1 MRFAL
6 LLLLAAAVAI
16 GQGTDPKPKAE
27 DYDVHAETPKGALG
41 AESMVHSFSG
51 QGQTYIAKD
60 YLVIEV
66 ALYPPKDE
74 TIQVH
79 SFDFSLR
86 INGKTTLQPVSP
98 SVVASALQHPDWQ
111 QQDRHVA
118 AGAGVGNT
126 SVILG
131 RPTASRIPGGP
142 EPQRLPRTSDP
153 VDHSGIDREPRI
165 KAEELVVQTAL
176 PEDPHRGPISGYI
189 YFPYKGKPS
198 AIKSLDL
205 LFEGVSIKLR

>member
-1 MRFAL
+1 MRFA
-6 LLLLAAAVAI
+6 LLLLAAAVAM

-27 DYDVHAETPKGALG
+27 DYDLHAETSKGAIG
-41 AESMVHSFSG
+41 SEYMVHSFSG

-60 YLVIEV
+60 YLTVEV
-66 ALYPPKDE
+66 ALYPPKGE

-79 SFDFSLR
+79 AFDFSLR

-98 SVVASALQHPDWQ
+98 SVVAAALQHPDWQ
-111 QQDRHVA
+111 QQGPHVE
-118 AGAGVGNT
+118 AGGGVGNT
-126 SVILG
+126 GVILG
-131 RPTASRIPGGP
+131 RPTSSRLPGEQP
-142 EPQRLPRTSDP
+142 PQRLPHPTDP
-153 VDHSGIDREPRI
+153 GNRDGIDAGPRVT
-165 KAEELVVQTAL
+165 AQELVVQTAL

-205 LFEGVSIKLR
+205 NFASTTIKLR